1 MNGMLGMLECARRD
15 SQYGD
20 QIGEMPSRVDLRK
33 QAAESCWVVV
43 RGTVPIRDSKKLP
56 SSFHQRHWMHVKG
69 RVCAFAAVRG
79 FFLDRHVS
87 EE

>member
-1 MNGMLGMLECARRD
+1 MGIRLERCRLEW
-15 SQYGD
+15 
-20 QIGEMPSRVDLRK
+20 ILRK

-43 RGTVPIRDSKKLP
+43 RGTAPIRDSKKLVV
-56 SSFHQRHWMHVKG
+56 SSTSLVHVKG

-87 EE
+87 QE